1 MDDERECKS
10 RKIQAATKSPGH
22 PNIWEHIPTSTTEAG
37 IMGVETA
44 KKYGEMFTCS
54 IGGKTWVFLNSSRVV
69 NDLMEKRSA
78 IYSSRQY
85 MPMASGV
92 ISGGNR
98 ILLMPYGERW
108 RTLRKIMHSILNKQN
123 APVFAPFQD
132 VESKHLLYDF
142 LHHPELWYS
151 ATQRFA
157 NSVIMSV
164 VFGKRMELED
174 PKIRELFDTSNA
186 TIDAFQPS
194 ANLVDSLTFLEK
206 LPKSLQW
213 WRPRGEAMF
222 QKTVN
227 IYKREVDELEQK
239 MRK

>member
-1 MDDERECKS
+1 M
-10 RKIQAATKSPGH
+10 
-22 PNIWEHIPTSTTEAG
+22 
-37 IMGVETA
+37 
-44 KKYGEMFTCS
+44 
-54 IGGKTWVFLNSSRVV
+54 FLNSSRVV

-186 TIDAFQPS
+186 IIEAIQPS
-194 ANLVDSLTFLEK
+194 ANIVDSLTFLEK

-222 QKTVN
+222 QKTV
-227 IYKREVDELEQK
+227 K
-239 MRK
+239 